1 MKRKREVAE
10 RVSELKSAIEELSL
24 MATTIKPDHHLHQ
37 KHEQEED
44 IHDVHNCSTDGH
56 PATTIPTRPF
66 LHVCKLIIQ
75 QILDKIGPTMAVL
88 RQDINQNI
96 QRLEGKCDADPLL
109 YSNLV
114 EILKKEASEGNSRK
128 RDSCSKALLWLTR
141 SLDFATSLL
150 QRLAKDPGQDM
161 EKAVQESY
169 NTSFKP
175 WHGWI
180 SSAAFKV
187 ALKLVPDNNTFIGL
201 LKMKEEN
208 NDMLKEDM
216 QALISLLVP
225 LLQDIHATLKL
236 YGLDMLKAT

>member
-96 QRLEGKCDADPLL
+96 QFSIFNLKSIIGPLL
-109 YSNLV
+109 FSVNQ
-114 EILKKEASEGNSRK
+114 
-128 RDSCSKALLWLTR
+128 
-141 SLDFATSLL
+141 TS
-150 QRLAKDPGQDM
+150 G
-161 EKAVQESY
+161 SY
-169 NTSFKP
+169 P
-175 WHGWI
+175 HI
-180 SSAAFKV
+180 
-187 ALKLVPDNNTFIGL
+187 
-201 LKMKEEN
+201 
-208 NDMLKEDM
+208 
-216 QALISLLVP
+216 
-225 LLQDIHATLKL
+225 
-236 YGLDMLKAT
+236 Y

>member
-37 KHEQEED
+37 KHEQ
-44 IHDVHNCSTDGH
+44 
-56 PATTIPTRPF
+56 ATIPTRPF